1 MQNTPM
7 LFPMAS
13 EEFWKQIKA
22 TIEEVVNEKIKQPFQ
37 PPPTSNHLPEKA
49 LLKASDVCAIFQ
61 VSKPTLYDWL
71 KQEKLRSFKVKSR
84 RYFLRTDIE
93 LMIRNEMA
101 SEVSK
106 TVS

>member
-1 MQNTPM
+1 MAEVPM
-7 LFPMAS
+7 LFPMAP

-22 TIEEVVNEKIKQPFQ
+22 TIEEVVNEKINQSFQ
-37 PPPTSNHLPEKA
+37 PPPVSDHLPEKA

-93 LMIRNEMA
+93 VMIRNETA
-101 SEVSK
+101 FEVPK

>member
-1 MQNTPM
+1 MNDVPM
-7 LFPMAS
+7 LFPMAPG
-13 EEFWKQIKA
+13 EFWKQIKDV
-22 TIEEVVNEKIKQPFQ
+22 IEEVVNEKINQTFQ
-37 PPPTSNHLPEKA
+37 PPPTSDNLPEIA

-106 TVS
+106 TV